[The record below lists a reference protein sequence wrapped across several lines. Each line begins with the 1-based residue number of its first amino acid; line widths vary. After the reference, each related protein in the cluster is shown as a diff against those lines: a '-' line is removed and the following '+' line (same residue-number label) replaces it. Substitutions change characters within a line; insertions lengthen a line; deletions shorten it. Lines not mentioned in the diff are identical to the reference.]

1 MIAVYPVVA
10 TKTAE
15 SIIAAFAGYCIAA
28 AIAGEA
34 VVAVSAGEIGV
45 SCDRL
50 YLFTSASGTLAI
62 VQKAS

>member
-1 MIAVYPVVA
+1 MVA
-10 TKTAE
+10 AQTAE

-28 AIAGEA
+28 AVAGEA

-50 YLFTSASGTLAI
+50 YLFTSASGTIAI